1 MAERI
6 QTPHPIAQ
14 EDRIDPLTGQN
25 VGTRTIYGEYN
36 PAAAEKW
43 EQIKLPAIQNQAV
56 PSSNHLNALRA
67 QPQNAAVAAQFDAK
81 YGPGAA
87 KRALGN

>member
-6 QTPHPIAQ
+6 QTPHPMSQ
-14 EDRIDPLTGQN
+14 EDRIDPATGMN
-25 VGTRTIYGEYN
+25 VGTRTVYGTYD
-36 PAAAEKW
+36 PTAKAW
-43 EQIKLPAIQNQAV
+43 GPIKLPTIQNQAV